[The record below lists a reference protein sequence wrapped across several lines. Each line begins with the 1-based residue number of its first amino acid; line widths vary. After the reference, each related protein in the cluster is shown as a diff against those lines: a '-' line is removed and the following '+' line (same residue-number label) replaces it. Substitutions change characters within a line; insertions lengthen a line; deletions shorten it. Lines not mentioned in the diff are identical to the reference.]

1 MPWQICTSG
10 AHRGYELVSVWDTA
24 GEGNVVWTLA
34 ARSTIILRTITVLFG
49 SFVVSAVALGIATV
63 LLAVL
68 GRRVRF
74 ASRLCGL
81 LLSAGVFFAAGWIAA
96 ELWALPPGPIDA
108 AEVFCFLLTAVVVG
122 LRPVWNPIGQLFMG
136 TFASAALAYLVF
148 AAAITVDVVVVERR
162 RRSRLL
168 AYRGGL
174 LVAGARR
181 LLRPAAGAQLTPAVV
196 LTPVVLGS
204 SSRDGG
210 MNWA

>member
-1 MPWQICTSG
+1 
-10 AHRGYELVSVWDTA
+10 
-24 GEGNVVWTLA
+24 
-34 ARSTIILRTITVLFG
+34 
-49 SFVVSAVALGIATV
+49 
-63 LLAVL
+63 
-68 GRRVRF
+68 
-74 ASRLCGL
+74 
-81 LLSAGVFFAAGWIAA
+81 
-96 ELWALPPGPIDA
+96 
-108 AEVFCFLLTAVVVG
+108 
-122 LRPVWNPIGQLFMG
+122 MG